1 MPIIMPKKP
10 TSNKSFIEASIAYN
24 EKIQKA
30 EKRDAAKQKKR
41 EESYLKESIAIME
54 AKSKTAKIQSR
65 YATFVESMKIN
76 LLAEVIS
83 DITRSAM
90 KKVNQIL
97 EKDIF
102 NENAMYP
109 SVNAITYQFI
119 KENGSGSGIIFNMNR
134 RPSVYLS
141 NINNLIHSTYTS
153 VLEGLSTN
161 LNDDGTGDFKMPS
174 QSMDNFRAK
183 SKEVFGREDI
193 IDSIAD
199 RVAESIKDFVQKN
212 AEDKEKIVTALTAT
226 KEKIDSLKGASDE
239 LKESYARIGRRY
251 ITDVRESNHGLF
263 NEMVVAMSK
272 GVMKNDALRE
282 EFVHES
288 HLKVDRIISNVATM
302 YTFLETVN
310 TMNLIK
316 VDEAYIR
323 EVLDSME
330 GK

>member
-76 LLAEVIS
+76 LLAEVVS

-102 NENAMYP
+102 DENAMYP

-119 KENGSGSGIIFNMNR
+119 KENGSGSGILFNMSR

-199 RVAESIKDFVQKN
+199 RVAESIKDFVQQN

-251 ITDVRESNHGLF
+251 VTDVRESNHGLF

-272 GVMKNDALRE
+272 GIMKNDALRE

-330 GK
+330 DN

>member
-41 EESYLKESIAIME
+41 EESYLKESVAIME

-76 LLAEVIS
+76 LLAEVVS

-102 NENAMYP
+102 DENAMYP

-119 KENGSGSGIIFNMNR
+119 KENGSGSGILFNMSR

-183 SKEVFGREDI
+183 SKKVFGREDI

-199 RVAESIKDFVQKN
+199 RVAESIKDFVQQN